1 MFQLLG
7 EWIRLWSYGAELQ
20 GAPPQMDVA
29 LTPPTHPPEGHVCIG
44 DLKKKKRLTL
54 KRTMLGNCKMQPCNV
69 AV

>member
-29 LTPPTHPPEGHVCIG
+29 LTPPTHPPEGHVCVG
-44 DLKKKKRLTL
+44 DLKKKKD
-54 KRTMLGNCKMQPCNV
+54 
-69 AV
+69 